1 MMTRKHFI
9 RIAFILKE
17 NKASQKMIEEFAAYF
32 YEQNDNFDYHR
43 FLNACTDLEGK

>member
-1 MMTRKHFI
+1 MNRKHFI

-32 YEQNDNFDYHR
+32 YEENDNFDYHR
-43 FLNACTDLEGK
+43 FLNACFLNEEK

>member
-17 NKASQKMIEEFAAYF
+17 NKASQKMIEEFASYF
-32 YEQNDNFDYHR
+32 YEENPNFDYHR
-43 FLNACTDLEGK
+43 FLVACTGE